1 MDPKDR
7 VETLIKTKVS
17 SVHKRVAGNDTP
29 EGARYQVE
37 QEEVE
42 AIIAEWPAAPKKVAQ
57 GLLDRYG
64 MPNEATPSMLIW
76 HNNGPWKRT
85 VITRDEALHKFPT
98 PHTDYITQT
107 IDYRVPIEK
116 FIEIATFD
124 GSCVPYRTTGEVSAT
139 CDNEAANFLSMN
151 LMHDIVQSK
160 RTVEEARKEFAEQT
174 AAWAMSGPA
183 PYTERFHFEVPAA
196 SGTPDPDE
204 SEMAGAMAHQTVE
217 KVKDTLGSGEAES
230 PTVRP

>member
-1 MDPKDR
+1 M
-7 VETLIKTKVS
+7 S
-17 SVHKRVAGNDTP
+17 SVHKRVTGNDTA
-29 EGARYQVE
+29 EGVRYQVE
-37 QEEVE
+37 QQE
-42 AIIAEWPAAPKKVAQ
+42 AEGIIAEWPAAPKKVAQ

-76 HNNGPWKRT
+76 HNNGSWKRT

-160 RTVEEARKEFAEQT
+160 RTVEEARQEFAEQT
-174 AAWAMSGPA
+174 AAWAMNRSA
-183 PYTERFHFEVPAA
+183 PYTERFHFDVPNATE
-196 SGTPDPDE
+196 TPDPDQ
-204 SEMAGAMAHQTVE
+204 SEMVDAMVQRRYRWP
-217 KVKDTLGSGEAES
+217 LGLSALVVVTTQAIGS
-230 PTVRP
+230 PVWML

>member
-1 MDPKDR
+1 M
-7 VETLIKTKVS
+7 
-17 SVHKRVAGNDTP
+17 AGNDTP

-37 QEEVE
+37 QAE
-42 AIIAEWPAAPKKVAQ
+42 AVIAEWPAAPKKVGQ

-76 HNNGPWKRT
+76 HNNGSWKRT
-85 VITRDEALHKFPT
+85 VIIRDEALHKFPT

-116 FIEIATFD
+116 FIEIGTFD

-151 LMHDIVQSK
+151 LMHDIFQGT
-160 RTVEEARKEFAEQT
+160 RTVKEARKEFAGQT
-174 AAWAMSGPA
+174 AAWTMNRCV
-183 PYTERFHFEVPAA
+183 PYTERFHFDLPNAFE
-196 SGTPDPDE
+196 TPDPDQL
-204 SEMAGAMAHQTVE
+204 EMVGAMAHQSVE
-217 KVKDTLGSGEAES
+217 KAKDPLRTGEAES
-230 PTVRP
+230 PTDRT

>member
-76 HNNGPWKRT
+76 HNSGPWKRT

-107 IDYRVPIEK
+107 IDYRVPVEK
-116 FIEIATFD
+116 FIEIAMFD

-174 AAWAMSGPA
+174 AAWAMNGPA

-196 SGTPDPDE
+196 SETPDPDE

-217 KVKDTLGSGEAES
+217 KVKDTLGTGEN
-230 PTVRP
+230 T